1 MEHPCQD
8 TTSATSM
15 DDHVRFEDVTMKFQG
30 QTVLGGLTCGFPRGK
45 ITVILGSSGAGKST
59 MLRLIGRL
67 LMPSSG
73 RILVDG
79 EDIVPMSTDE
89 IGRVRLKIGMMF
101 QGGALLDSTTVF
113 DNIAFPLREHSKL
126 SPREIRQEVEQT
138 LVNVG
143 LSLSDGRRLPSELS
157 GGMLKRVAL
166 ARSIV
171 MKPVIVLCDEPFSG
185 LDPITSKRI
194 ELLLQRI
201 NEEYGMTLIVVS
213 HDSAST
219 LRMADHV
226 VVMLPGEVVAGAPQ
240 ALLECGDPRVVNLL
254 SGVVDESLIKAEDGG
269 RTAACSSQFD
279 LTSTWH

>member
-1 MEHPCQD
+1 
-8 TTSATSM
+8 
-15 DDHVRFEDVTMKFQG
+15 V
-30 QTVLGGLTCGFPRGK
+30 
-45 ITVILGSSGAGKST
+45 
-59 MLRLIGRL
+59 
-67 LMPSSG
+67 SG

-79 EDIVPMSTDE
+79 EDIVPMSMNE
-89 IGRVRLKIGMMF
+89 MRRVRLKVGMMF

-113 DNIAFPLREHSKL
+113 DNIAFPLHEHTKL
-126 SPREIRQEVEQT
+126 TPREIRHEVEQT

-143 LSLSDGRRLPSELS
+143 LSLTDAGRLPSELS

-166 ARSIV
+166 ARSII

-201 NEEYGMTLIVVS
+201 SREHGMTLIIVS

-226 VVMLPGEVVAGAPQ
+226 VIMLPGQVVAGDPH

-254 SGVVDESLIKAEDGG
+254 SGVVDESLIQAEDGAQPG
-269 RTAACSSQFD
+269 TCSGQFN
-279 LTSTWH
+279 LTSTWY